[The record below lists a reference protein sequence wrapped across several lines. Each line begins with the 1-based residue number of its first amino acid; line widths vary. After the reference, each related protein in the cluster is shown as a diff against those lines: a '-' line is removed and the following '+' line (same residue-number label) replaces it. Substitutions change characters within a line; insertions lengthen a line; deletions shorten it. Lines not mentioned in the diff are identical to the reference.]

1 MIWSE
6 GTDSR
11 AVSTTAWTLTQ
22 HSDKLHAAM
31 PTRGSRGNEHGTRHG
46 WKEAERRRREER
58 GKRSRERGRRWVMG
72 VTKSGKELPFGLS
85 ELSFPLIFR
94 TAWWSGEA
102 DGDVVCGGLAA
113 GFFSSAV
120 ISCTNRDRTI
130 RINRRQEM
138 DEEEGKWGR

>member
-46 WKEAERRRREER
+46 WKEEEGRRRKERRKR
-58 GKRSRERGRRWVMG
+58 GRERGRERGSRWVMG

-94 TAWWSGEA
+94 TAW
-102 DGDVVCGGLAA
+102 
-113 GFFSSAV
+113 
-120 ISCTNRDRTI
+120 
-130 RINRRQEM
+130 
-138 DEEEGKWGR
+138 